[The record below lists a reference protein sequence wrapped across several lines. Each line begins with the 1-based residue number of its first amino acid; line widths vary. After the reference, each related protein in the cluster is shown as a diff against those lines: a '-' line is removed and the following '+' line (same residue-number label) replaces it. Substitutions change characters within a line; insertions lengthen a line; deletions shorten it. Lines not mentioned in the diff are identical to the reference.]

1 MRKENYILAIARIAM
16 GWIFLWT
23 FLDKNFGLGLSTLR
37 EKSWLAGNSPTSG
50 FLTSIKGPFAFF
62 YNNLA
67 GNIFVDWLFMIGLLL
82 IGISLI
88 LGVFNKL
95 ATYSGSL
102 LMLLMYAAVIPIKN
116 NPLIDEHVIYLL
128 ILLLLNFF
136 RAGDYFGLRKKWAK
150 TSFVK
155 RFKFFE

>member
-1 MRKENYILAIARIAM
+1 MEKKNYILAIIRIVM
-16 GWIFLWT
+16 GWIFLWA
-23 FLDKNFGLGLSTLR
+23 FLDKTFGLGVSTLR

-50 FLTSIKGPFAFF
+50 FLSSLKGPFAFF
-62 YNNLA
+62 YNNLT
-67 GNIFVDWLFMIGLLL
+67 GNLFVDWIFMIGLLL

-88 LGVFNKL
+88 LGIFNKL

-102 LMLLMYAAVIPIKN
+102 LMLLMYTAVMPSKN
-116 NPLIDEHVIYLL
+116 NPLIDEHIIYLL

-136 RAGDYFGLRKKWAK
+136 RAGDYFGLRKKWSK

-155 RFKFFE
+155 KFRFFE